1 MSKLSKARRRRT
13 NNLRIIIMTTTLTAR
28 SICDNDCIFKVELIK
43 RTAKT
48 ATIKY
53 HGVPRRCK
61 IHTHDGEEFIYALGQ
76 YSMAPQFKL

>member
-1 MSKLSKARRRRT
+1 MDIEAMNAT
-13 NNLRIIIMTTTLTAR
+13 NKTLKIIIMSKTLTAR
-28 SICDNDCIFKVELIK
+28 SVCDYDCIFKVELIK

-61 IHTHDGEEFIYALGQ
+61 IHVRDGEEFIYALGT
-76 YSMAPQFKL
+76 YSMAPIFKL